1 MWPSEI
7 TENIFGCVKSQVF
20 YVCHDLGVF
29 QYLIEEACG
38 SAEGLS
44 KALSCDEGNLARLMN
59 AACTLGLLVET
70 QGRYSVNPSLAE
82 YLDKRSERY
91 CGGFIGHMHGSTYEQ
106 LRHLSATVKSGQGFW
121 NGEDSPFDKLYG
133 EESLAREFITAMW
146 NIGFGAAMELVDRI
160 DLSSH
165 AMLVDIGGASGSFSV
180 AALKRF
186 PNLSATI
193 FDLAPVGKYA
203 DETRRTYDLESRLRF
218 KHGDFWRD
226 DYPEGDVYVFGYIL
240 SDWTTEEGI
249 KLLQKARDRMSG
261 GKIIILEK
269 LFDDIKSRGP
279 QTTAMADITMMVETR
294 GMHRTAQEYI
304 QMLNDAAIGA
314 VSVIRS
320 TGDKHMIVGQV

>member
-1 MWPSEI
+1 MWPNEI

-20 YVCHDLGVF
+20 YACHDLGVF
-29 QYLIEEACG
+29 QYLIEEARG
-38 SAEGLS
+38 SAEGTS

-70 QGRYSVNPSLAE
+70 QGLYSVKPQLAE

-91 CGGFIGHMHGSTYEQ
+91 CGGFIRHMQGSTYKQ
-106 LRHLSATVKSGQGFW
+106 LRHLPAVVKSGRGLW
-121 NGEDSPFDKLYG
+121 TEEDSPFDKLYG

-165 AMLVDIGGASGSFSV
+165 ETLVDIGGASGSFSV

-193 FDLAPVGKYA
+193 FDLAPVGKYV
-203 DETRRTYDLESRLRF
+203 DETRRLYDLESRLCF
-218 KHGDFWRD
+218 KPGDFWRD

-240 SDWTTEEGI
+240 SDWTAEEGNR
-249 KLLQKARDRMSG
+249 LLKKARDRMSS

-269 LFDDIKSRGP
+269 LFDDNKSRGP

-304 QMLNDAAIGA
+304 QMLNEAAIDD

-320 TGDKHMIVGQV
+320 SGDKHMIVGQV